1 LTLSDPRAEAA
12 RLYEQAADELELAAQ
27 HARVA
32 ARHLREDEVP
42 RSGAHAWAAHG
53 HELLAQALLSQTARL
68 HAARARPE

>member
-1 LTLSDPRAEAA
+1 MSDPRAELAG
-12 RLYEQAADELELAAQ
+12 LYERAAAELEVAAQ

-32 ARHLREDEVP
+32 ARRLREQEAP

-53 HELLAQALLSQTARL
+53 HQLTAQELLSQAARL

>member
-1 LTLSDPRAEAA
+1 MRGPRAEVIG
-12 RLYEQAADELELAAQ
+12 LYEQAAAELELAAQ

-32 ARHLREDEVP
+32 ARHLREEEVP

-53 HELLAQALLSQTARL
+53 HQLAAQEFLSQAARL

>member
-1 LTLSDPRAEAA
+1 MRDPRAELVS
-12 RLYEQAADELELAAQ
+12 LYEQAAAELELAAQ

-32 ARHLREDEVP
+32 ARHLRAEEVP

-53 HELLAQALLSQTARL
+53 HDLAAQELLSQAARL

>member
-1 LTLSDPRAEAA
+1 MSDPRAEVAGLYDRAA
-12 RLYEQAADELELAAQ
+12 TELEAAAQ

-32 ARHLREDEVP
+32 ARHLREEEVP

-53 HELLAQALLSQTARL
+53 RELPAQELLSQAARL

>member
-1 LTLSDPRAEAA
+1 MSDPRAEVAG
-12 RLYEQAADELELAAQ
+12 LYERAAAELEVAAQ

-32 ARHLREDEVP
+32 ARRLREQEVP

-53 HELLAQALLSQTARL
+53 HQLAAQELLSQAARP